1 VTASADEH
9 ARREAHSPEAGDG
22 GMPSTDEHSGH
33 GGMGDM
39 EMSGAVTRPQLLA
52 VTLLTLLALA
62 GAVVWS
68 VANYNLSIS
77 AEEVDGAIMPPGMV
91 NRRDLP
97 AEAMREMAAVDPGD
111 VSYTAPAD
119 ARGDRPLEARL
130 EGNVKVY
137 DLTASVIEWN
147 ILGDEQVMAY
157 AINRQV
163 PGPRIRVTE
172 GDRVRFNVTNE
183 LPESTTI
190 HWHGLVLPNGMDGP
204 AEITQEPI
212 EPGGRFTYEFTVQ
225 QAGTFFYHSHDS
237 PDRQQGLGLYGALII
252 DPRRASD
259 AVPDYDEEAVVELQ
273 EWTKKEGYTFPA
285 MLMEGAMPNFFTIN
299 GKAFP
304 ETERIELRV
313 GERVRIRFIG
323 SHNNFVHPMHIHG
336 GPFTI
341 VETDGVPVPRS
352 AQIEKDTV
360 NVGPGERYDVIWEA
374 RRPGR
379 WLLHCHIP
387 HHTTNDNVEEQGA
400 GGLTAIIDVRA

>member
-1 VTASADEH
+1 LTAHSDEH
-9 ARREAHSPEAGDG
+9 PRVGAAGGGDGESAPHAGD
-22 GMPSTDEHSGH
+22 H
-33 GGMGDM
+33 GGHAGMAPMDMG
-39 EMSGAVTRPQLLA
+39 GAVTRPQLLS
-52 VTLLTLLALA
+52 VTLLTVLALVA
-62 GAVVWS
+62 AVVWA

-77 AEEVDGAIMPPGMV
+77 AEDVDGAIMPPGMV

-111 VSYTAPAD
+111 VSYTAPAN
-119 ARGDRPLEARL
+119 ARGDQPLEARL
-130 EGNVKVY
+130 EGDVKVY
-137 DLTASVIEWN
+137 DLTASVIRWN
-147 ILGDEQVMAY
+147 ILADEQVMAY

-204 AEITQEPI
+204 AEITQKPI
-212 EPGGRFTYEFTVQ
+212 EPGGRFTYEFTVR

-252 DPRRASD
+252 DPRRTSN
-259 AVPDYDEEAVVELQ
+259 AVSDYDEEAVVELQ

-313 GERVRIRFIG
+313 GEKVRIRFIG

-341 VETDGVPVPRS
+341 IETDGVPVPKT

>member
-1 VTASADEH
+1 VTTHPEEH
-9 ARREAHSPEAGDG
+9 SGGETGSPAQGDG
-22 GMPSTDEHSGH
+22 GQAPAAGGH
-33 GGMGDM
+33 GAHGAMEGM
-39 EMSGAVTRPQLLA
+39 EMGGAVTRPQLLS

-62 GAVVWS
+62 GAVVWAL
-68 VANYNLSIS
+68 ANYNLSIS

-119 ARGDRPLEARL
+119 ARGDRPLEARM
-130 EGNVKVY
+130 EGGVKVY
-137 DLTASVIEWN
+137 DLTASVIRWN
-147 ILGDEQVMAY
+147 ILPDEQVMAY

-163 PGPRIRVTE
+163 PGPRIRVAE
-172 GDRVRFNVTNE
+172 GDRVRFNVRNE
-183 LPESTTI
+183 LPESTTL

-212 EPGGRFTYEFTVQ
+212 EPGGRFTYQFTVR

-237 PDRQQGLGLYGALII
+237 PDRQQGLGLFGALII
-252 DPRRASD
+252 DPENPSPAIAD
-259 AVPDYDEEAVVELQ
+259 KEAVIALQ

-299 GKAFP
+299 GKAYP
-304 ETERIELRV
+304 DTERIEMRV

-323 SHNNFVHPMHIHG
+323 SHNNFIHPMHIHG

-341 VETDGVPVPRS
+341 VETDGVPVPKS

-374 RRPGR
+374 RRPGK

-400 GGLTAIIDVRA
+400 GGLTTIIDVRS

>member
-1 VTASADEH
+1 LTARSDEH
-9 ARREAHSPEAGDG
+9 PRVGADGEGEGGETPRAG
-22 GMPSTDEHSGH
+22 GH
-33 GGMGDM
+33 GGHESMAGM
-39 EMSGAVTRPQLLA
+39 EMGGAVTRPELLS
-52 VTLLTLLALA
+52 VTLLTVLALI
-62 GAVVWS
+62 GAVVWA

-111 VSYTAPAD
+111 VSYTAPAE
-119 ARGDRPLEARL
+119 ARGDQPLEARL
-130 EGNVKVY
+130 EGDVKIY
-137 DLTASVIEWN
+137 DLTASVISWN
-147 ILGDEQVMAY
+147 ILPDEQVMAY

-204 AEITQEPI
+204 AEITQAPI

-259 AVPDYDEEAVVELQ
+259 AIPDYDEEAVIELQ

-304 ETERIELRV
+304 ETETITLRV
-313 GERVRIRFIG
+313 GEKVRIRFIG

-341 VETDGVPVPRS
+341 VETDGVPVSKS

-387 HHTTNDNVEEQGA
+387 HHTTNDNVEEQGG
-400 GGLTAIIDVRA
+400 GGLTAIIDVRS

>member
-1 VTASADEH
+1 LTADS
-9 ARREAHSPEAGDG
+9 G
-22 GMPSTDEHSGH
+22 EHSGMSESAAGAH
-33 GGMGDM
+33 AGM
-39 EMSGAVTRPQLLA
+39 EMGGAVTRPQLLS

-62 GAVVWS
+62 AAVIWA

-119 ARGDRPLEARL
+119 ARGDRPLAARMD
-130 EGNVKVY
+130 GDVKVY
-137 DLTASVIEWN
+137 DLTASVIEWD
-147 ILGDEQVMAY
+147 ILDDEQVMAY

-172 GDRVRFNVTNE
+172 GDRVRFNVKNE
-183 LPESTTI
+183 LPEPTTI
-190 HWHGLVLPNGMDGP
+190 HWHGLILPNRMDGP

-212 EPGGRFTYEFTVQ
+212 EPGGRFTYEFTAR

-237 PDRQQGLGLYGALII
+237 PDRQQALGLYGALII
-252 DPRRASD
+252 DPKRRPNAIP
-259 AVPDYDEEAVVELQ
+259 AYDKEVVVELQ

-299 GKAFP
+299 GKAYP
-304 ETERIELRV
+304 ETEKIELRV
-313 GERVRIRFIG
+313 GQKVRIRFIG

-341 VETDGVPVPRS
+341 VETDGVPVPKS

-374 RRPGR
+374 RQPGS

-387 HHTTNDNVEEQGA
+387 HHTTNDNVEEQGG
-400 GGLTAIIDVRA
+400 GGLTTIIDVRD

>member
-1 VTASADEH
+1 LTAHPDAHRRAHMDGDAENTP
-9 ARREAHSPEAGDG
+9 AR
-22 GMPSTDEHSGH
+22 GH
-33 GGMGDM
+33 RAQDAIAEMEGM
-39 EMSGAVTRPQLLA
+39 EMGGAVTRPELLS
-52 VTLLTLLALA
+52 VTLLTMLALVA
-62 GAVVWS
+62 AVVWAA
-68 VANYNLSIS
+68 ANYNLSIS

-111 VSYTAPAD
+111 VSYTAPAN
-119 ARGDRPLEARL
+119 ARGDRPLEARM
-130 EGNVKVY
+130 EGDVKVY
-137 DLTASVIEWN
+137 DLTASVIGWN
-147 ILGDEQVMAY
+147 ILADEQVMAY

-190 HWHGLVLPNGMDGP
+190 HWHGLVLPNAMDGP

-212 EPGGRFTYEFTVQ
+212 EPGGRFTYEFTAR

-252 DPRRASD
+252 DPRRAP
-259 AVPDYDEEAVVELQ
+259 AAIPAYDKEAAIQLQ

-304 ETERIELRV
+304 ETETIRLRV
-313 GERVRIRFIG
+313 GQKVRIRFIG

-341 VETDGVPVPRS
+341 VETDGVPVPKS

-360 NVGPGERYDVIWEA
+360 NVGPGERYDVVWQA
-374 RRPGR
+374 RQPGR

-387 HHTTNDNVEEQGA
+387 HHTTNDNVEEQGG